1 MVRMVRTEISAEGE
15 KICQHSQEFW
25 HVGGG
30 FKGTDSA
37 RGSTL
42 EMTVFPSVAVAGHK
56 VVRAVLNLGGF
67 QKVPVENRRG
77 CG

>member
-1 MVRMVRTEISAEGE
+1 MVRVVRTEINAEGE
-15 KICQHSQEFW
+15 KIYQHSQECW

-56 VVRAVLNLGGF
+56 VVCAVVNLDGC
-67 QKVPVENRRG
+67 QKTPVENRRG

>member
-1 MVRMVRTEISAEGE
+1 MVCTEISAEDE
-15 KICQHSQEFW
+15 KIYQHSQECW

-30 FKGTDSA
+30 FRGTDGEC
-37 RGSTL
+37 GSTL

-56 VVRAVLNLGGF
+56 IMHAVLNLGGC
-67 QKVPVENRRG
+67 QKTPVENRRG